1 MAATQQ
7 QPHSL
12 PQNDSL
18 LNRAAWKWLKIARA
32 DANPAY
38 LYLLSLAQWGLKQRV
53 EGDWPSRETS
63 APQQQVD
70 GLLGWRPANVE
81 PWLLSNP
88 EGPESEQEQQQNL
101 LNDLRGARSPEQA
114 AAFVL
119 NAIWDRQVS
128 QNPALQPASSE
139 LD

>member
-1 MAATQQ
+1 MAATQ
-7 QPHSL
+7 PYSV
-12 PQNDSL
+12 PQNDSQ

-32 DANPAY
+32 DAPPTY
-38 LYLLSLAQWGLKQRV
+38 LYLLSLAQWGLEQRV
-53 EGDWPSRETS
+53 EGDWPNKETF
-63 APQQQVD
+63 ALQQQVD
-70 GLLGWRPANVE
+70 ALLGWPAADVE
-81 PWLLSNP
+81 TWLLSDPN
-88 EGPESEQEQQQNL
+88 GPESEQEQQQNL

-139 LD
+139 LE